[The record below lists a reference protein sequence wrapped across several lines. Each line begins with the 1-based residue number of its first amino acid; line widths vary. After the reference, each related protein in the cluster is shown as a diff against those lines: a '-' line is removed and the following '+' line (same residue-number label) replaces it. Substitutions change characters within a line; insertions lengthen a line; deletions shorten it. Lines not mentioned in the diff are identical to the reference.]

1 MSFRSERSPPTRR
14 QSHRG
19 PRITSESCG
28 QSNNEIRMGERG
40 PGSLSTQHLG
50 CYLVPSVTLV
60 NWTVWYSDGDC
71 YYSVVCL
78 CHHHYYYVHVG
89 YLHQWRG
96 EGR

>member
-19 PRITSESCG
+19 PRIPSESCG
-28 QSNNEIRMGERG
+28 QSNDEIRMGERSSG
-40 PGSLSTQHLG
+40 AMLTQHLG
-50 CYLVPSVTLV
+50 SYLVPSVTLV
-60 NWTVWYSDGDC
+60 DRTVRDTDGYC
-71 YYSVVCL
+71 YHSAVCL
-78 CHHHYYYVHVG
+78 CHHYYYDVHVG